1 MIDDRQNIADF
12 PSGLRAT
19 LPNNRAENKQ
29 LSLAMILHDLRA
41 PMTTIMLAL
50 SHLQR
55 LELPKES
62 QRQIFLAL
70 SEAQRFRVTLDETL
84 LFFSASKL
92 QLCPLELNGAIEE
105 TLNLIPSIP
114 DAKGREI
121 RWVPTCGQVWL
132 RGDRNKLKQVFINL
146 LTNACQ
152 AVKPGEVITWSVEL
166 DSTSKHVSIRLH
178 NGGNPIAP
186 EVLSQLTKPFFTTK
200 PNGTGLGLAIVD
212 EIVRAHS
219 GEMKIESSTTFGTTV
234 SVRLPLLRQS

>member
-121 RWVPTCGQVWL
+121 RWVPTCGQVW
-132 RGDRNKLKQVFINL
+132 RIPHRKVGIGD
-146 LTNACQ
+146 
-152 AVKPGEVITWSVEL
+152 
-166 DSTSKHVSIRLH
+166 
-178 NGGNPIAP
+178 GGF
-186 EVLSQLTKPFFTTK
+186 QLAQSP
-200 PNGTGLGLAIVD
+200 
-212 EIVRAHS
+212 
-219 GEMKIESSTTFGTTV
+219 
-234 SVRLPLLRQS
+234 PLLRNFGSKHFHS